1 MRKNETKAKLNRGE
15 TVFGSFAN
23 VPAPSTVE
31 TLGHLGF
38 DFVILDGEHS
48 PVGQETIE
56 NMVRAADVTGITP
69 IARIALNAPQNLL
82 RYLDSGC
89 LGVEI
94 PMVNTEE
101 EARRV
106 ADAVRYPPRGIRGLA
121 GVRANEW
128 GITRSLGEYVKMAN
142 DENLCIVQ
150 IETRTAF
157 ENVKA
162 IASVPEVDMVFV
174 GPTDTS
180 SALGFPG
187 EVTHPEVLAVLEAMG
202 KTIRDCG
209 KHAGTIGANGEM
221 VAKLSGWGYNYFA
234 NNVMGMLVGAGR
246 NYLADCRPNVV
257 KK

>member
-31 TLGHLGF
+31 ALGYLGF

-48 PVGQETIE
+48 PVDQETIE
-56 NMVRAADVTGITP
+56 NMVRAADVAGITP
-69 IARIALNAPQNLL
+69 IARIALNQPQVLL

-94 PMVNTEE
+94 PMVNTQE
-101 EARRV
+101 EAQRV

-128 GITRSLGEYVKMAN
+128 GLTRSLGEYVKIAN
-142 DENLCIVQ
+142 DEIICIVQ
-150 IETRTAF
+150 IETKAAF

-162 IASVPEVDMVFV
+162 IASLPEVDMVFV

-187 EVTHPEVLAVLEAMG
+187 ETQHPEVMAVLERMG
-202 KTIRDCG
+202 KAIRDAG
-209 KHAGTIGANGEM
+209 KHAGTIGFNKDH
-221 VAKLSGWGYNYFA
+221 VSKLHGWGYNYFA
-234 NNVMGMLVGAGR
+234 NNVQGMLIAGGR
-246 NYLADCRPNVV
+246 SYLADC
-257 KK
+257 KAGIK

>member
-1 MRKNETKAKLNRGE
+1 MRTNHTKAKLNAGE

-31 TLGHLGF
+31 ALGYLGF
-38 DFVILDGEHS
+38 DFCILDGEHS
-48 PVGQETIE
+48 PVDQETIE
-56 NMVRAADVTGITP
+56 NMVRAADVAGITP
-69 IARIALNAPQNLL
+69 IARIALNQPQVLL

-94 PMVNTEE
+94 PMVNTQEE
-101 EARRV
+101 SQRV

-128 GITRSLGEYVKMAN
+128 GLTRAYGEYVKVAN
-142 DENLCIVQ
+142 DEVLSIVQ
-150 IETRTAF
+150 IETKTAF

-162 IASVPEVDMVFV
+162 IASVPEIDMVFV

-180 SALGFPG
+180 SALGFHG
-187 EVTHPEVLAVLEAMG
+187 QTTHPEVLATIERMG
-202 KTIRDCG
+202 KAIRDAG
-209 KHAGTIGANGEM
+209 KHAGTIGLNGEH

-234 NNVMGMLVGAGR
+234 TNVMALLIAGGR
-246 NYLADCRPNVV
+246 NYLADC
-257 KK
+257 KGAIK

>member
-106 ADAVRYPPRGIRGLA
+106 ADAVRILYGGSVNPG
-121 GVRANEW
+121 
-128 GITRSLGEYVKMAN
+128 
-142 DENLCIVQ
+142 
-150 IETRTAF
+150 
-157 ENVKA
+157 NVKSLMA
-162 IASVPEVDMVFV
+162 EEEIDGALVGGASLKPDSFASVVNFD
-174 GPTDTS
+174 
-180 SALGFPG
+180 A
-187 EVTHPEVLAVLEAMG
+187 
-202 KTIRDCG
+202 
-209 KHAGTIGANGEM
+209 
-221 VAKLSGWGYNYFA
+221 
-234 NNVMGMLVGAGR
+234 
-246 NYLADCRPNVV
+246 
-257 KK
+257 